1 MCTKTSV
8 YYNKSNHATHL
19 KIVQF
24 TFYSLDLELVPSV
37 WKQLVYK
44 INLDKEA
51 NWKQGS
57 QNNYPIQTTQVKKPL
72 LLEEMITTTLMMTS

>member
-1 MCTKTSV
+1 MCAKTSV
-8 YYNKSNHATHL
+8 FYNKSNHATHL

-37 WKQLVYK
+37 RKQLVYE

-57 QNNYPIQTTQVKKPL
+57 QNNYTI
-72 LLEEMITTTLMMTS
+72 

>member
-8 YYNKSNHATHL
+8 YYNKSNHATHV

-37 WKQLVYK
+37 WKQLVYE

-51 NWKQGS
+51 NRKQG
-57 QNNYPIQTTQVKKPL
+57 
-72 LLEEMITTTLMMTS
+72 